1 MAEKIIFKEESYKI
15 IGACFEVYKE
25 KGNGFLEAVYQECL
39 VLEFTRQGISFI
51 EKPRLHLTYKGQEL
65 RQAYEPDFMCFN
77 EIIIEIKAVKQLVDE
92 HRAQV
97 INYLKSTE
105 KQLGLLINF
114 GHYPKIEQERFVNQS
129 LSRNSRVS

>member
-25 KGNGFLEAVYQECL
+25 KGNGFLEAVCQECL
-39 VLEFTRQGISFI
+39 ALEFARQGITFM
-51 EKPRLHLTYKGQEL
+51 EKPRLRLTYKGQEL
-65 RQAYEPDFMCFN
+65 SQEYEPDFMCFN
-77 EIIIEIKAVKQLVDE
+77 EIIVEIKAVKQLADE

-97 INYLKSTE
+97 INYLKATAT
-105 KQLGLLINF
+105 QLGLLINF
-114 GHYPKIEQERFVNQS
+114 GHYPKIEQERFVNQP